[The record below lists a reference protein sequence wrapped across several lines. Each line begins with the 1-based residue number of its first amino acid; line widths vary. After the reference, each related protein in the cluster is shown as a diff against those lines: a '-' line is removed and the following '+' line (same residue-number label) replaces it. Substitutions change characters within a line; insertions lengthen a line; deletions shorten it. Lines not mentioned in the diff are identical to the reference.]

1 MNEHILHY
9 DSPAGHYME
18 ALPLGNGAVGAMC
31 YSGVEEDILSLNHD
45 TLWTGHPREMKQ
57 ERAYPGWLKAQQQAL
72 EGQFQACHDTLEREC
87 VCAWSQAY
95 MPFGDLVLTFAP
107 LDNKNYYRRLDLSR
121 GILESGFSLGE
132 DVLVKTAFISF
143 PDQVLAYRI
152 ETEKGTAFSFGVSV
166 RCPLRSHTFIRDGM
180 LLTDGECPWDAATR
194 DPDYSADKRGYS
206 DNPNE
211 KGVSFRG
218 AAKILTDGNVREAE
232 GKLEIENATEA
243 VILYAITT
251 NYLRFDCLPAP
262 NLELHQN
269 KALELLENA
278 AKKGYETLLQRHLED
293 HQALYNRVSLELKGP
308 DQSHMDTEKRIIR
321 YMEDRSDIGI
331 QELLFNFG
339 RYLLIASSRPG
350 SQATNLQGIWNNST
364 NPPWNSNYTVNINTE
379 MNYWP
384 VLPCA
389 MPELMEPLVSLVEK
403 LSVTGRSVAREFYNA
418 RGFVSHHNTDL
429 WGFAVPT
436 LGNPCWASWPGSSGW
451 LCQSLYQLYEY
462 TLDRDYLEKRAFPI
476 LKEAARFYLDV
487 MIERDGELFLCPATS
502 PDNRFLSREGKA
514 AAGRSGAMVQAI
526 IREVFENCLKAIQ
539 ILGVS
544 DEIQA

>member
-1 MNEHILHY
+1 MNEHILRY

-72 EGQFQACHDTLEREC
+72 EGQFRACHDTLEREC

-95 MPFGDLVLTFAP
+95 MPFGDLVLTFVP
-107 LDNKNYYRRLDLSR
+107 PDNKNYYRRLDLSR

-180 LLTDGECPWDAATR
+180 LLTDGDCPWDAATR

-243 VILYAITT
+243 VILYTITT

-293 HQALYNRVSLELKGP
+293 HQVLYNRVSLNLKGP

-321 YMEDRSDIGI
+321 YMEDRSDVGI

-350 SQATNLQGIWNNST
+350 TQATNLQGIWNNST

-389 MPELMEPLVSLVEK
+389 MPELMEPLISLLEK

-429 WGFAVPT
+429 WA
-436 LGNPCWASWPGSSGW
+436 
-451 LCQSLYQLYEY
+451 
-462 TLDRDYLEKRAFPI
+462 
-476 LKEAARFYLDV
+476 
-487 MIERDGELFLCPATS
+487 
-502 PDNRFLSREGKA
+502 
-514 AAGRSGAMVQAI
+514 
-526 IREVFENCLKAIQ
+526 
-539 ILGVS
+539 
-544 DEIQA
+544 